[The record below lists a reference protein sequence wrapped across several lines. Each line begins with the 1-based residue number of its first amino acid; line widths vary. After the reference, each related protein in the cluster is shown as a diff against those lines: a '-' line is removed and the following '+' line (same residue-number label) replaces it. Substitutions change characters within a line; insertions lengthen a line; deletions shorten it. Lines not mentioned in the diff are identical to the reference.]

1 MADDDDRGT
10 EGGGKVCGGT
20 FRLGP
25 SGGWGFGSGGGGEE
39 QPFFLPAARSLAES
53 RHAH

>member
-1 MADDDDRGT
+1 MAEDDDRGT
-10 EGGGKVCGGT
+10 VGEGKVCGKS
-20 FRLGP
+20 FRLGL

-39 QPFFLPAARSLAES
+39 QPFLLLAARSLAES